1 MNWMQSLYETYE
13 QCAKR
18 GLVGYVSGTKR
29 PLLPICHITIQA
41 HIEVVINGDGELR
54 CARLVSKDDAV
65 TIIPATESSA
75 SRSGS
80 KPECHPLCDKLQYL
94 AGDFIQYGGTVTSGF
109 QRDPS
114 EPYQNF
120 VTLLSDWQSKCRH
133 PKVLAILK
141 YIQKGTL
148 MADLVDKG
156 ILKVDS
162 HRRLCAKDNIK
173 PEERRGTIFDILSD
187 QSDAVV
193 RWVVE
198 IQGDTES
205 RVWRDTT
212 VWKSWIKYYLRYR
225 LKVDF
230 HRRLRA
236 KDNIEPEERRGTIFD
251 ILSDQSDAVVR
262 CVVEIPGDT
271 ESRVWRDTTVWKSWI
286 KYYLRYRSGTRGICF
301 VIGKKR
307 TLTNNHP
314 KYIRREGDNAKLIS
328 SNDTQGFT
336 FRGRFITDEQA
347 CSVSLEASHKAHYA
361 LMWLIDRQGYRD
373 GDLAIVAWAISGATV
388 TVPQPTDD
396 PIATLFGDLP
406 SDDKSIDTAQDVA
419 IRLKKKIAGYRQEIG
434 DRTDVVVMGVDSAT
448 PGRLA
453 VIYYRT
459 LKGSDFLDRIETW
472 HDTCA
477 WRHTYRVI
485 EERDTNGKL
494 YRRRIPFIGAPA
506 PADIAEA
513 AYGRRLDDRLK
524 QATIKRLLPCIVD
537 GQPLPRDLVESAIR
551 RASNPVVLSDDQKEK
566 VLTIACALYRKY
578 MYGKEQYDMALD
590 ETRRTRDYLYGR
602 LLAIA
607 DVIEERA
614 LYKAE
619 QNRPTNAIR
628 YMQQFS
634 QRPFR
639 TWKQIH
645 DLLMPYLMRLGGRA
659 YYYKNL
665 IAEVESMFTP
675 EDFVSTRSL
684 SGEYLLGF
692 YCQRQK
698 LLEKRADDREDD
710 NDGTSI

>member
-1 MNWMQSLYETYE
+1 MKKGGSKMNWMQSLYETYE
-13 QCAKR
+13 QCAKG

-41 HIEVVINGDGELR
+41 HIEVVIDGCGNFR
-54 CARLVSKDDAV
+54 RAQLVSKDDAV

-94 AGDFIQYGGTVTSGF
+94 AGDFVQYGGTVTSGF
-109 QRDPS
+109 QRNPS

-120 VTLLSDWQSKCRH
+120 VTLLSDWNSKCPH
-133 PKVLAILK
+133 PKVSAILK
-141 YIQKGTL
+141 YIQKRTL
-148 MADLVDKG
+148 MADLVEERV
-156 ILKVDS
+156 LLVD
-162 HRRLCAKDNIK
+162 HQRLRAKDDIE
-173 PEERRGTIFDILSD
+173 PEKRRRTIFDILSD

-198 IQGDTES
+198 I
-205 RVWRDTT
+205 
-212 VWKSWIKYYLRYR
+212 
-225 LKVDF
+225 
-230 HRRLRA
+230 
-236 KDNIEPEERRGTIFD
+236 
-251 ILSDQSDAVVR
+251 
-262 CVVEIPGDT
+262 PGDT
-271 ESRVWRDTTVWKSWI
+271 ESRVWLDTTVWVSWI
-286 KYYLRYRSGTRGICF
+286 DYYLKHRSGTRGICF
-301 VIGKKR
+301 VIGEER
-307 TLTNNHP
+307 PLTNNHP

-328 SNDTQGFT
+328 SNDTEGFT

-361 LMWLIDRQGYRD
+361 LMWLIDRQGYRA
-373 GDLAIVAWAISGATV
+373 GDLAIVAWAISDATV

-396 PIATLFGDLP
+396 PIDALFGDLP

-419 IRLKKKIAGYRQEIG
+419 IRLRKKIAGYRQEIG
-434 DRTDVVVMGVDSAT
+434 DRTDVVVMGVESAT

-485 EERDTNGKL
+485 EKRDTNGKL
-494 YRRRIPFIGAPA
+494 HRRRIPFIGAPA

-513 AYGRRLDDRLK
+513 AYGRRLDDNDRLK

-551 RASNPVVLSDDQKEK
+551 RASNPVGLSDDQREK

-675 EDFVSTRSL
+675 EDFMSARSL

-698 LLEKRADDREDD
+698 LLEKRAADREDD
-710 NDGTSI
+710 NDGASG

>member
-13 QCAKR
+13 QCAKG

-41 HIEVVINGDGELR
+41 HIEVVIDGSGNFR
-54 CARLVSKDDAV
+54 RARLVSKDDAV

-94 AGDFIQYGGTVTSGF
+94 AGDFVRYGGTVTSGF
-109 QRDPS
+109 QGDPS

-120 VTLLSDWQSKCRH
+120 VTSLSDWNSKCPH
-133 PKVLAILK
+133 PKIQAILT
-141 YIQKGTL
+141 YVQKKTL
-148 MADLVDKG
+148 MNDLVKQG
-156 ILKVDS
+156 ILLVD
-162 HRRLCAKDNIK
+162 HQRLLAKDDIE
-173 PEERRGTIFDILSD
+173 PEKRRGTIFDVLNN

-198 IQGDTES
+198 IPGDAES
-205 RVWRDTT
+205 RVWRDTK
-212 VWKSWIKYYLRYR
+212 VWDSWIDYYLN
-225 LKVDF
+225 
-230 HRRLRA
+230 H
-236 KDNIEPEERRGTIFD
+236 
-251 ILSDQSDAVVR
+251 
-262 CVVEIPGDT
+262 
-271 ESRVWRDTTVWKSWI
+271 
-286 KYYLRYRSGTRGICF
+286 RSGTSEICF
-301 VIGKKR
+301 VIGEER
-307 TLTNNHP
+307 RLTNNHP

-328 SNDTQGFT
+328 SNDKEGFT

-361 LMWLIDRQGYRD
+361 LMWLISRQGYRD

-494 YRRRIPFIGAPA
+494 HRRRIPFIGAPA

-551 RASNPVVLSDDQKEK
+551 RASNPVGLSDDQREK